1 MNLGDYIG
9 DTRTDSLPPGFLKS
23 IKIKYRHE
31 ASHVFAGLQPQFN
44 EKAVKHCESVIDE
57 RTQSKDESREGDR
70 EDGVDGGEQNAPVSC
85 VKMQR
90 GCKVFVFECRIYTI
104 T

>member
-31 ASHVFAGLQPQFN
+31 ASHVFAGLKPWTN
-44 EKAVKHCESVIDE
+44 E
-57 RTQSKDESREGDR
+57 QSIKQGENLVDKSLSTKDESSATSK
-70 EDGVDGGEQNAPVSC
+70 EDGVESEEQNVPVSY
-85 VKMQR
+85 VR
-90 GCKVFVFECRIYTI
+90 NNVARL
-104 T
+104 

>member
-31 ASHVFAGLQPQFN
+31 ASHVFAGLKPWTN
-44 EKAVKHCESVIDE
+44 E
-57 RTQSKDESREGDR
+57 QSRKQGENLVDDSKKDESGETSK
-70 EDGVDGGEQNAPVSC
+70 EDGVEGEEQNVPVSH
-85 VKMQR
+85 VR
-90 GCKVFVFECRIYTI
+90 NNVTRL
-104 T
+104 

>member
-31 ASHVFAGLQPQFN
+31 ASHVFAGLQPWNN
-44 EKAVKHCESVIDE
+44 ENAIKHCESLVDE
-57 RTQSKDESREGDR
+57 SSQRRDKSRESSKEGGVQSK
-70 EDGVDGGEQNAPVSC
+70 EQNVPVS
-85 VKMQR
+85 
-90 GCKVFVFECRIYTI
+90 FVRLYVTRLLL
-104 T
+104 

>member
-31 ASHVFAGLQPQFN
+31 ASHVFAGLRPNDGKIKQCNSLKEEGLLSNVTSRQP
-44 EKAVKHCESVIDE
+44 VGDE
-57 RTQSKDESREGDR
+57 IR
-70 EDGVDGGEQNAPVSC
+70 EQNARVSIC
-85 VKMQR
+85 ESGKEFQGR
-90 GCKVFVFECRIYTI
+90 
-104 T
+104 